1 MIFVCECVDEVQRWR
16 LAKSVEVEKIEKCF
30 QVQSTIQEVNLKH
43 QSHLPHIQ
51 LLIVEP
57 TPPSTIKPPKFDL
70 KPLPN
75 YLRYTF

>member
-1 MIFVCECVDEVQRWR
+1 M
-16 LAKSVEVEKIEKCF
+16 EVENIEKCF
-30 QVQSTIQEVNLKH
+30 QVQPNEEEGNLKH
-43 QSHLPHIQ
+43 QPYLPHIQ